1 MLLLIADENFNN
13 DIVRGLLR
21 KKPDLD
27 IVRVQEVGLRGA
39 DDPSILEW
47 AANEGRVV
55 LTHDAATMTYYAY
68 ERVRVGLSM
77 PGMIEVADDLPLG
90 QVIEDI
96 LLLVEHSNKG
106 EWESQVIYLPL

>member
-1 MLLLIADENFNN
+1 MLLLVADENFNN

-21 KKPDLD
+21 KKPNLD
-27 IVRVQEVGLRGA
+27 IMRVQEVGLRGA
-39 DDPSILEW
+39 DDPAILEW

-55 LTHDAATMTYYAY
+55 LTHDAATMTNYAY
-68 ERVRVGLSM
+68 ERVRAGLSM
-77 PGMIEVADDLPLG
+77 PGVIEVADDLPLG

-96 LLLVEHSNKG
+96 LLLAEYSITG